1 MFPYSY
7 IHDALLIG
15 ILKVDLGEKVVNLH
29 SGASGTYVGFAL
41 AGPPWFSTGLL
52 PQSKTK
58 HTGLTKLPLGA
69 SVCVGVCD
77 WLRSRKWWCSA
88 EAGG

>member
-29 SGASGTYVGFAL
+29 SEASGTYVGFAL

-58 HTGLTKLPLGA
+58 HTGLTKLPWER
-69 SVCVGVCD
+69 VCVGVCD